1 MEEST
6 LLKHELLERRLIESL
21 LKTTILVAWKIEMIR
36 WGKITNRMRENGGG
50 LQYE

>member
-1 MEEST
+1 M
-6 LLKHELLERRLIESL
+6 LKHELLERRLIESL
-21 LKTTILVAWKIEMIR
+21 LKTILVARKIEMIR